1 MYILQSNCILV
12 DTSRDCMN
20 AWVVDET
27 IFSVFSAAVL
37 SVWELGVIHCRCS
50 WYRPVL
56 IVTPEPEPS
65 GGRGVFL
72 VAGGGGGR
80 TDPDISRYNW
90 LPASA
95 PLPQLPLHFQPS
107 HSRPSWC
114 LHFIQGAGGIRRRT
128 YMIPSTLDWVG
139 EIFTK
144 KHIAEFAIK

>member
-1 MYILQSNCILV
+1 M
-12 DTSRDCMN
+12 
-20 AWVVDET
+20 DET

-37 SVWELGVIHCRCS
+37 SVWELGVIHCQCS
-50 WYRPVL
+50 WYRPAV

-95 PLPQLPLHFQPS
+95 PPPQLPAPLAAVTLALPAQLMSTFA
-107 HSRPSWC
+107 PSW
-114 LHFIQGAGGIRRRT
+114 GNPETNIRDSFYT
-128 YMIPSTLDWVG
+128 
-139 EIFTK
+139 
-144 KHIAEFAIK
+144 